1 MAEQVYWGIHIGA
14 GGDFM
19 AREQSYIGIGWREVG
34 DLRKLAPTRDAF
46 KAAVAQLLPDK
57 PQGYIINAGSQL
69 FRFIHE
75 MKVGEW
81 VVYRS
86 KIDRQFYVGRVAED
100 YDFRPDLSAEYANV
114 RKVKWEGTVAPTG
127 VSAGARNEH
136 GSALTLY
143 QIKNYGEEFVLAVQ
157 GKNVLSD
164 EQDEEE
170 TATVAAGAVQSTE
183 DFILGELDKHLK
195 GPPFEEFL
203 KDLLRTMGYR
213 TDGGGKPG
221 TDGGID
227 ITAYRDELRLMPPI
241 IRVQAKSGHGQIGRP
256 KVQEHFGTLAQG
268 EYGLFV
274 ALGGFHSNATDWAK
288 SRNNL
293 RLIDGPELVQ
303 LILDHYEELH
313 PRYKALL
320 PLTRV
325 YIPQPVPD
333 TAG

>member
-19 AREQSYIGIGWREVG
+19 AREQSYIGIGWRKVG

-114 RKVKWEGTVAPTG
+114 RKVKWEGIVAPTG
-127 VSAGARNEH
+127 MSAGARNEH

-170 TATVAAGAVQSTE
+170 TATVAAEAVQSTE
-183 DFILGELDKHLK
+183 DFIVGELDKHLK

-268 EYGLFV
+268 EFGLFV
-274 ALGGFHSNATDWAK
+274 ALGGFHSNATEWAK

-293 RLIDGPELVQ
+293 RLMDGPELVQ

-333 TAG
+333 TAV

>member
-19 AREQSYIGIGWREVG
+19 AREQSYIGIGWHEVG
-34 DLRKLAPTRDAF
+34 DLRKLAPTREAF

-86 KIDRQFYVGRVAED
+86 KIDRQFYVGQVAED
-100 YDFRPDLSAEYANV
+100 YEFRPDLSAEYPNV
-114 RKVKWEGTVAPTG
+114 RKVKWEGIVAPTG

-157 GKNVLSD
+157 GKNVQSD

-170 TATVAAGAVQSTE
+170 TATVAAEAVQSTE

-195 GPPFEEFL
+195 GSPFEEFL

-241 IRVQAKSGHGQIGRP
+241 IRVQAKSGHGQVGRP
-256 KVQEHFGTLAQG
+256 KVQEHFGTLAPG

-293 RLIDGPELVQ
+293 RLMDGTELVQ